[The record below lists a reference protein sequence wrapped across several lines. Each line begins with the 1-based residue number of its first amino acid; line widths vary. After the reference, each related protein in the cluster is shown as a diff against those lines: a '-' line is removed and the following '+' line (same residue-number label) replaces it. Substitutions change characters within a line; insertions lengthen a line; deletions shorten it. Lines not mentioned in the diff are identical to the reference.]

1 MKIKDLPLK
10 IALCIVPITL
20 FFFGNSLSKS
30 MGEGK
35 STFLL
40 SFIYTLNVSVTC
52 VYIFS
57 QRNKLLDGNE
67 KSNFLGRRIDKL
79 LIISQICLGIVL
91 YLFYTK
97 SWGANTLTEIFIC
110 ITIMLYGN
118 YYSLSPMPS
127 ENVSV
132 FFEDEDVW
140 RKVSKLRGR
149 LTFFFGLIGLFV
161 VLYTAPNGLGMKY
174 VYLYLGMMA
183 ITFIITYF
191 YARRQYFKKFDR

>member
-1 MKIKDLPLK
+1 MKIKDLLIK
-10 IALCIVPITL
+10 IVLCIVPVTL

-35 STFLL
+35 STFIL
-40 SFIYTLNVSVTC
+40 SFIYILNATVTC
-52 VYIFS
+52 MYIFS
-57 QRNKLLDGNE
+57 QRNKLLYGDE

-91 YLFYTK
+91 YLFHTK
-97 SWGANTLTEIFIC
+97 SWGINTLTEIFIF
-110 ITIMLYGN
+110 IAVMLYGN

-127 ENVSV
+127 ENISI

-149 LTFFFGLIGLFV
+149 LIFCFGLIGLFA
-161 VLYTAPNGLGMKY
+161 VLFTAPNGLGINY
-174 VYLYLGMMA
+174 ILLYLTMLA
-183 ITFIITYF
+183 ITFIVTYF
-191 YARRQYFKKFDR
+191 YAKKQYFKKYDR

>member
-1 MKIKDLPLK
+1 MKIKDLLIK
-10 IALCIVPITL
+10 IVLCIVPVTL

-40 SFIYTLNVSVTC
+40 SFIYILNATVTC

-57 QRNKLLDGNE
+57 QRNKLLNGNE
-67 KSNFLGRRIDKL
+67 KSKFLGKRIDLL
-79 LIISQICLGIVL
+79 LIISQLCLIVIL

-97 SWGANTLTEIFIC
+97 SWGDDILSEIFIF
-110 ITIMLYGN
+110 IVVMLYGN

-127 ENVSV
+127 ENVSI

-149 LTFFFGLIGLFV
+149 LIFCFGLIGLLA
-161 VLYTAPNGLGMKY
+161 VLYIAPNGLGINY
-174 VYLYLGMMA
+174 IFLYLTMLA

-191 YARRQYFKKFDR
+191 YAKNQYFKKYD

>member
-1 MKIKDLPLK
+1 MKIKDLLIK
-10 IALCIVPITL
+10 IVLCIVPVTL

-40 SFIYTLNVSVTC
+40 SFIYILNATVTC

-57 QRNKLLDGNE
+57 QRNKLLNGNE
-67 KSNFLGRRIDKL
+67 KSKFLGKRIDL
-79 LIISQICLGIVL
+79 LIIISQLCLIVIL

-97 SWGANTLTEIFIC
+97 SWGDDILSEIFIL
-110 ITIMLYGN
+110 IVVMLYGN

-127 ENVSV
+127 ENVSI

-149 LTFFFGLIGLFV
+149 LIFCFGLIGLFA
-161 VLYTAPNGLGMKY
+161 VLFTAPNGLGINY
-174 VYLYLGMMA
+174 ILLYLTMLA
-183 ITFIITYF
+183 ITFIVTYF
-191 YARRQYFKKFDR
+191 YAKKQYFKKYDR